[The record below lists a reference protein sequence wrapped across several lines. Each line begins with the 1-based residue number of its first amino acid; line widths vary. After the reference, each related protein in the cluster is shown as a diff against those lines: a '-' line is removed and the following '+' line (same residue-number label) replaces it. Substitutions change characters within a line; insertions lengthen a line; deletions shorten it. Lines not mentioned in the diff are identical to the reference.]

1 MTDWQSVWLGVIALA
16 LLVMAIAQVAVV
28 IHVARAAREV
38 SRTTVELRQGV
49 RPLLEKVNRIADDA
63 ARGTALAVAQ
73 VERVDRLLTTT
84 TERVDE
90 TLTAIKNAVVEPLRQ
105 GTVLIAALKAVIAAF
120 RSRGRDTEPRDDDD
134 PLFVG

>member
-1 MTDWQSVWLGVIALA
+1 VTDWQSVWLGVIALA
-16 LLVMAIAQVAVV
+16 MVVMAVAQVAVV
-28 IHVARAAREV
+28 IHVARTARDV
-38 SRTTVELRQGV
+38 SKTAVELRQGV
-49 RPLLEKVNRIADDA
+49 KPLLEKVNRIADDA

-73 VERVDRLLTTT
+73 VERVDRLLATA

-105 GTVLIAALKAVIAAF
+105 GSVIIAALKAVIAAF
-120 RSRGRDTEPRDDDD
+120 RSRGRDSEPHDDED